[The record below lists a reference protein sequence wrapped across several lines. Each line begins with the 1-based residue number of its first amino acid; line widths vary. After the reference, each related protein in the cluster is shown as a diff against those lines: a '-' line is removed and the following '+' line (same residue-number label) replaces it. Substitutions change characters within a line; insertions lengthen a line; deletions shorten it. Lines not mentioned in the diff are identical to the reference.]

1 MVSQPENLSLPLG
14 SWSSPSVKGSRPP
27 PCSAFSLTM
36 IDEEHA
42 VMFGGLSPGSGYS
55 TDVYVLHLPT
65 MVSGL
70 LHITLIVCLLEVVLV
85 VKCCFI
91 SKTMNIDHY
100 SDMRCTAILNYVYI
114 PLPWQH
120 SPTNNYNM

>member
-1 MVSQPENLSLPLG
+1 
-14 SWSSPSVKGSRPP
+14 
-27 PCSAFSLTM
+27 M

-42 VMFGGLSPGSGYS
+42 VMFGGDSFSSDYS
-55 TDVYVLHLPT
+55 ADVYVLHLPT

-70 LHITLIVCLLEVVLV
+70 LLHITLIVCLSAVVPV

-100 SDMRCTAILNYVYI
+100 SDMRYTAIFNFVYI
-114 PLPWQH
+114 PLPGPYG
-120 SPTNNYNM
+120 PTNNYISDIVPASIAKAKIRPSLLC

>member
-1 MVSQPENLSLPLG
+1 M
-14 SWSSPSVKGSRPP
+14 KGSRPP
-27 PCSAFSLTM
+27 PHSNFSLTM

-42 VMFGGLSPGSGYS
+42 VMFGGVSRGSGWS

-70 LHITLIVCLLEVVLV
+70 LLHITLIVCLSAVVPV
-85 VKCCFI
+85 VKCYFI

-100 SDMRCTAILNYVYI
+100 SDMRCTAILKFVISCYQGNTVRLI
-114 PLPWQH
+114 
-120 SPTNNYNM
+120 TI